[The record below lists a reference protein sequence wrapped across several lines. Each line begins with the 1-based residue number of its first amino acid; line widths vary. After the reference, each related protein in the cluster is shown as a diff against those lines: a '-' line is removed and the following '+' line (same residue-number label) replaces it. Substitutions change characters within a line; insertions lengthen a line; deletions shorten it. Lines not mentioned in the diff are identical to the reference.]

1 MCQKKRKTN
10 LLFTACKF
18 TLKHISVVEVLKNKC
33 GSSRSKSY
41 SNPHPYFS
49 QQFGSFFFKKRN
61 ISWTPWWW
69 SLSQGRCRHLRRG
82 SDPEADFL
90 HHDDE
95 EDDHEQREEGTLSP
109 CPRQIHRPCALLSSD
124 PPPGTSSSP
133 DPTTELRRTTME
145 RHCYSLPPHHHH
157 PHHLPCRPRR
167 RTEEREL
174 GLKRNI

>member
-1 MCQKKRKTN
+1 MCQKKKENQSIIHSMQIHIETHIRGGSSQKQMWKFTFKIIFKSTSVF
-10 LLFTACKF
+10 FTAIWK
-18 TLKHISVVEVLKNKC
+18 
-33 GSSRSKSY
+33 
-41 SNPHPYFS
+41 
-49 QQFGSFFFKKRN
+49 FFFKKRN

-69 SLSQGRCRHLRRG
+69 SLSQGGCRHLRRG

-157 PHHLPCRPRR
+157 PRHLPCRPRR